1 MLASSNETTGLTTDT
16 ERKLVVSN
24 TPAKCEY
31 VCKPGYVYNSLLKK
45 CEVPTYQCIGAVPAN
60 AVLIPGDD
68 QGLTANTPR
77 KLVASNTSAEREC
90 ACKAGFINLMVAC
103 SALTTPKQCIGA
115 IPENAVLIPGDD
127 QGLTVDTPRKLVASN
142 TSAKCEY
149 LCADNFKYE
158 NGKCVPK
165 QWRCTKFDILIG
177 DFSFC
182 SAMITDHNYCTNSFS
197 NH

>member
-16 ERKLVVSN
+16 ERKLVASN

-45 CEVPTYQCIGAVPAN
+45 CELPTYQCIGTIPAN

-77 KLVASNTSAEREC
+77 KLVASNTSAKCEYT
-90 ACKAGFINLMVAC
+90 CKPGFVNLMGTC
-103 SALTTPKQCIGA
+103 SPLTTPKQCIGTVPA
-115 IPENAVLIPGDD
+115 NAVLIPGDD

-149 LCADNFKYE
+149 LCAEGFKYE
-158 NGKCVPK
+158 KGKCVAK
-165 QWRCTKFDILIG
+165 EWRCTKFEQTYQNNGYGAAD
-177 DFSFC
+177 
-182 SAMITDHNYCTNSFS
+182 TYCRQNAPQYFA
-197 NH
+197 